1 MLVHVWGVAYAAGTL
16 CICVCNS
23 LPDVSWQNQLFSA
36 CCMKELQKLEPER
49 SSSYSLPQWAVTG
62 HMGMTHGREV
72 DSLMCSQVAQSLS
85 DLIVCKCIVVSTG
98 FQMCVV
104 SIGFQ
109 SYL

>member
-62 HMGMTHGREV
+62 HMGMTH
-72 DSLMCSQVAQSLS
+72 
-85 DLIVCKCIVVSTG
+85 TG
-98 FQMCVV
+98 GGLLNVFTG
-104 SIGFQ
+104 SSEPLGFNCM
-109 SYL
+109 